1 MFHYFPN
8 SSNQISPK
16 ISKECMYVRTRFISV
31 VIVLEIYNFGLQTL
45 EKWDPIC
52 RDARRVLKNELNNVY
67 MATIYPPIT
76 TLISLRP

>member
-31 VIVLEIYNFGLQTL
+31 VIVLEIVYNFGLQTL

-52 RDARRVLKNELNNVY
+52 RDARRVLKNELNNAY
-67 MATIYPPIT
+67 MATICPAIT
-76 TLISLRP
+76 KLIS